1 VKKKLSA
8 LAIVACLSQPLTAGT
23 HGFWSSSA
31 SQDLPASSCLDR
43 LGDVEFSQKISS
55 LRSSLRAV
63 EDLSASANY
72 ADAVSKAVASSGL
85 SEVHAQAM
93 IGYTLQRENSGLS
106 PDAAC
111 IKAAEIA
118 RSGDVAQRLA
128 ALANDA
134 SFATSVSKARVI
146 AAARRE
152 EADGNKFV
160 GILDEPSSRTSSS
173 VTFNFPERSLKPGE
187 CLYFVIPSDLS
198 ERGVNF
204 AIIGHRQDPDETTG
218 TKPGEKWDAVPGTT
232 SMQIY
237 DPQQSDSWRYW
248 EGPASGARGAKFA
261 EVDHSVEVE
270 NLYDWSHYGHSGDK
284 SGQSSSKPLKP
295 HGARMC
301 SNGKDPVKVSQLIVK
316 VDAPKADLE
325 EERVFSEGTSF
336 GIDGRDKTLGGGQAF
351 EGLFPGALAL
361 GYSNAHSKQKLPEGW
376 KHQGSTLSVP
386 LKEGMTLSAIE
397 LAAGDSHSDKITN
410 SDGGWGTKGWARLS
424 VDVVRADGSRDTLM
438 SSENVPPE
446 GFLVATPESLDRKI
460 QAGDRLVIRSDD
472 DTTYLMGL
480 KTSYIKG
487 R

>member
-1 VKKKLSA
+1 MRKPSIIT
-8 LAIVACLSQPLTAGT
+8 IVSCLSQPLLAGP
-23 HGFWSSSA
+23 HGFWSSSIT
-31 SQDLPASSCLDR
+31 QELPTSSCLDR
-43 LGDVEFSQKISS
+43 LADNDFSQKLVV
-55 LRSSLRAV
+55 LRSNLNAV
-63 EDLSASANY
+63 QDLSQSPNY
-72 ADAVSKAVASSGL
+72 SEAVRKAVSNAGL
-85 SEVHAQAM
+85 TEVHAQAM
-93 IGYTLQRENSGLS
+93 IGYTLQRENSDLG

-118 RSGDVAQRLA
+118 RSGNFAEKIA
-128 ALANDA
+128 ALVDDA
-134 SFATSVSKARVI
+134 TFVAGVSKARVL
-146 AAARRE
+146 AAARKE

-160 GILDEPSSRTSSS
+160 GLIEEASSRTSSS
-173 VTFNFPERSLKPGE
+173 VTFNFPERSLRPGE
-187 CLYFVIPSDLS
+187 CLYFVIPKDLS

-218 TKPGEKWDAVPGTT
+218 TKPGEKWDSVPGTT

-237 DPQQSDSWRYW
+237 DPEQSDSWRYR

-270 NLYDWSHYGHSGDK
+270 NLYDWAHYGHSGDK
-284 SGQSSSKPLKP
+284 SGHSSSKPLKP

-316 VDAPKADLE
+316 VDAPKADFE
-325 EERVFSEGTSF
+325 DERIFSEGTSF
-336 GIDGRDKTLGGGQAF
+336 GTDGRDKRLGGGQAF

-361 GYSNAHSKQKLPEGW
+361 GYSSAHSKQKLPEGW
-376 KHQGSTLSVP
+376 KHQGSTLSIP

-397 LAAGDSHSDKITN
+397 VAAGDSHGDKITN

-424 VDVVRADGSRDTLM
+424 VDIVRADGSRDSLM

-446 GFLVATPESLDRKI
+446 GFLVATPESLDRKV
-460 QAGDRLVIRSDD
+460 QPGDRLVIRSDD